1 MFLGKINQNLQF
13 KIIFLNF
20 YVEKLRFFPGE
31 KKKKLLNNLQF
42 SGKNQQFY
50 ALLFEFCFQEVKRVL
65 LAATTFVFL
74 FPLRI
79 VVMNI
84 KNHPDNP
91 ARVCSSL

>member
-1 MFLGKINQNLQF
+1 MY
-13 KIIFLNF
+13 FLNG
-20 YVEKLRFFPGE
+20 KKK

-91 ARVCSSL
+91 PRVCSSL